1 MANRKIALGKQTVSV
16 GRWTFIWNVLEGPR
30 CSFDLDVSGT
40 SQVQGRLLIGVSEHD
55 WER

>member
-16 GRWTFIWNVLEGPR
+16 GRWTFIRNLLEGPR